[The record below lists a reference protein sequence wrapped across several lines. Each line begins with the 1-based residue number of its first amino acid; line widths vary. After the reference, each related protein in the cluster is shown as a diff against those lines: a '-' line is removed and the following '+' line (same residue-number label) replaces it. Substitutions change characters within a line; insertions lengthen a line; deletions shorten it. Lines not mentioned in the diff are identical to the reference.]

1 MADAPPTIAVTSTRA
16 MVLAAAARGADPG
29 AVLQGFRVDPAT
41 LEDPDA
47 RLPGPTV
54 LAVWNALRTATG
66 DPALQLVAPA
76 ALPFGAYRI
85 IDYLVAASATVGD
98 GVWRFARFF
107 RLIAE
112 EVTLQVEPEA
122 GGHRLTLARA
132 DGGPVPPVYV
142 DYVFAALVTRV
153 RLHIQPGLAVA
164 GVELRQP
171 APTAAPR
178 YGEVF
183 QAPVR
188 FGAAADRLRFSH
200 AAWEQPTV
208 NGDAVLAALLEEHAR
223 ILAAR
228 TPPTVAGLV
237 GEVQRAV
244 TARLPEG
251 ASADAVAREL
261 NLSVR
266 TLQRR
271 LVACGTTDHEVSDAV
286 RARLAAG
293 YLTDPAVSVSEVA
306 FLLGF
311 SEQSAFNRAFRRW
324 TGESPGR
331 WRRRTGAPEALRPA
345 NPYREHQ

>member
-1 MADAPPTIAVTSTRA
+1 MANAPPTVAVTSTLA
-16 MVLAAAARGADPG
+16 MVRAAAALGANPG
-29 AVLQGFRVDPAT
+29 AVLEEFRVDPAT

-66 DPALQLVAPA
+66 DPALQLAAPA

-98 GVWRFARFF
+98 GVRRFARFF

-112 EVTLQVEPEA
+112 EVTLQVEAE
-122 GGHRLTLARA
+122 GDGYCLTLARA

-142 DYVFAALVTRV
+142 DYVFAALVTRI

-171 APTAAPR
+171 APPAAAR
-178 YGEVF
+178 YQEVF

-188 FGAAADRLRFSH
+188 FGAVADRLRFSRE
-200 AAWEQPTV
+200 AWEQPTV

-228 TPPTVAGLV
+228 TPAAVAGFV
-237 GEVQRAV
+237 GEVQRAI
-244 TARLPEG
+244 ASRLPED

-261 NLSVR
+261 NMSVR

-271 LVACGTTDHEVSDAV
+271 LVVCGTTFHEVSEAV
-286 RARLAAG
+286 LARLAAG
-293 YLTDPAVSVSEVA
+293 YLSDPAVSVSEVA

-331 WRRRTGAPEALRPA
+331 WRRRVPGD
-345 NPYREHQ
+345 